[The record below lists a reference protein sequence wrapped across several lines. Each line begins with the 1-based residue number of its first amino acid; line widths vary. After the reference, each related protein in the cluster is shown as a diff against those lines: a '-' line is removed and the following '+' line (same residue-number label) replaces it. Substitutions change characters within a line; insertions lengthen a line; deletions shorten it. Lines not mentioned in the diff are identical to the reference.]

1 MVDVEGIHADLLTSP
16 TAHCAEND
24 ADSRFEA
31 LKSISIRVQ
40 CF

>member
-1 MVDVEGIHADLLTSP
+1 MVDVERIHADHLTTP

-31 LKSISIRVQ
+31 LRRISIRGQ